1 MLIRLWRYIRGYL
14 RIRITG
20 SGTERFIN
28 GCRHRNIRLWNL
40 QAVNGAYEVNMF
52 VCDFKKLKT
61 ILRKTGTKV
70 TIVKR
75 IGLPFFL
82 FRYRRR
88 KLFFTGC
95 VLCFALLVM
104 LTRFIWDIDLSGNQI
119 YTREQ
124 ILHYLENNKVHTG
137 MVKSKVN
144 CSQIAADLRRN
155 YKNIIWVSASIDGNR
170 LCIRVRENMD
180 AYRSKT
186 KKQRENRKEKAVY
199 PYDLVAD
206 TDGVITEIVPRE
218 GIPRIRKGK
227 KVRKGQVL
235 VSGQVPVKDD
245 SQTVIDYQ
253 YHRADADIKAEVK
266 ILYKEVLV
274 NSYMKKVYGTIK
286 KKEDYIRIAD
296 WQFQTGDIFPE
307 KQTEQTKKQ
316 EIYITNHPLCLFD
329 RIKLPVSYGTK
340 TTVFYRISQK
350 NHTTKEKQ
358 QLLSHT
364 FSQYCR
370 DLEKKGVEILE
381 NDVKIYTGSRNASA
395 RGTITAVRSIGVLRP
410 SKIKKIPRNSKSQQG
425 ENIDGHDGNS
435 H

>member
-1 MLIRLWRYIRGYL
+1 MLIRLWRYTRGYL

-40 QAVNGAYEVNMF
+40 QVVNGAYEVNMF

-82 FRYRRR
+82 LRYRRR
-88 KLFFTGC
+88 KLFFAGC

-144 CSQIAADLRRN
+144 CGKIAADLRRN

-180 AYRSKT
+180 AYRSIT
-186 KKQRENRKEKAVY
+186 KKLTENRK
-199 PYDLVAD
+199 
-206 TDGVITEIVPRE
+206 
-218 GIPRIRKGK
+218 
-227 KVRKGQVL
+227 
-235 VSGQVPVKDD
+235 
-245 SQTVIDYQ
+245 
-253 YHRADADIKAEVK
+253 
-266 ILYKEVLV
+266 
-274 NSYMKKVYGTIK
+274 
-286 KKEDYIRIAD
+286 
-296 WQFQTGDIFPE
+296 
-307 KQTEQTKKQ
+307 
-316 EIYITNHPLCLFD
+316 
-329 RIKLPVSYGTK
+329 
-340 TTVFYRISQK
+340 
-350 NHTTKEKQ
+350 
-358 QLLSHT
+358 
-364 FSQYCR
+364 
-370 DLEKKGVEILE
+370 
-381 NDVKIYTGSRNASA
+381 
-395 RGTITAVRSIGVLRP
+395 
-410 SKIKKIPRNSKSQQG
+410 
-425 ENIDGHDGNS
+425 
-435 H
+435 

>member
-28 GCRHRNIRLWNL
+28 GCRHRKIRLWNL

-52 VCDFKKLKT
+52 VCDFRKLKT

-88 KLFFTGC
+88 KLFFAGC
-95 VLCFALLVM
+95 VLCLAVLFM

-124 ILHYLENNKVHTG
+124 ILHYLGDNKVHTG

-144 CSQIAADLRRN
+144 CSGIAADLRKN

-170 LCIRVRENMD
+170 LCIRIRENMD

-186 KKQRENRKEKAVY
+186 KKQTENKKGKDTS

-206 TDGVITEIVPRE
+206 TDGVITEIIPRE
-218 GIPRIRKGK
+218 GVPRVRKGK
-227 KVRKGQVL
+227 KVKKGQVL

-245 SQTVIDYQ
+245 SQTVTDYQ

-266 ILYKEVLV
+266 IPYKEILA
-274 NSYMKKVYGTIK
+274 NSYVKKTYGTIK
-286 KKEDYIRIAD
+286 KEEDYIRIGN

-307 KQTEQTKKQ
+307 KQTEQTKEQ
-316 EIYITNHPLCLFD
+316 ETYTTSHSLCLFK
-329 RIKLPVSYGTK
+329 RIALPVSYGTK
-340 TTVFYRISQK
+340 TTVFYRTSRK
-350 NHTTKEKQ
+350 NHTTEEKQ
-358 QLLSHT
+358 QLLSCT
-364 FSQYCR
+364 FSQYCH

-381 NDVKIYTGSRNASA
+381 NDVKIYRGPESA
-395 RGTITAVRSIGVLRP
+395 CAKGTITAVRSIGVLRP
-410 SKIKKIPRNSKSQQG
+410 SRIKKIPRDLKSQQG